1 MIPESSM
8 YPEHSGGPETQTED
22 QIQTPTLIPLA
33 CKQKRQLL
41 ADYVERVQALAVE
54 TEMLFQS
61 YDRLAGDLGDRWY
74 RVEQARINCD
84 IARLALGTHTSTH
97 RC

>member
-1 MIPESSM
+1 M
-8 YPEHSGGPETQTED
+8 QTEE
-22 QIQTPTLIPLA
+22 QFQNPTLVSLG

-54 TEMLFQS
+54 TEMLFQA
-61 YDRLAGDLGDRWY
+61 YDRQPGEELGDRWY

-84 IARLALGTHTSTH
+84 IARLALGTHTSNH